1 VREGETNMET
11 SEGESPHM
19 RTGLDEEPRGLG
31 RDAFCLH
38 EVKIGNIFLFWE
50 EEGTPRGVLMCLISQ
65 MPPFLKVPFR
75 AAVEVFFFVF
85 DSTSVTLDVLL
96 VGRAPSSPNTVSTG
110 KRRKY
115 GKDEASCSTP
125 SRKLGL
131 GLGTVLG
138 SEPDL

>member
-1 VREGETNMET
+1 MET
-11 SEGESPHM
+11 SEGESPHISI

-31 RDAFCLH
+31 RDALCLH
-38 EVKIGNIFLFWE
+38 EVKIENIFLFWEVFWE

-75 AAVEVFFFVF
+75 SAVEVFFFVF